1 MNYQEYEKE
10 LKRALE
16 MEKESQEQID
26 LVNEISD
33 IYGLNVTD
41 ILEDLQAMET
51 DKDEKFKNT
60 QLKQGIIFED

>member
-16 MEKESQEQID
+16 MEKESQELID

-51 DKDEKFKNT
+51 DSNEEFDKEVK
-60 QLKQGIIFED
+60 